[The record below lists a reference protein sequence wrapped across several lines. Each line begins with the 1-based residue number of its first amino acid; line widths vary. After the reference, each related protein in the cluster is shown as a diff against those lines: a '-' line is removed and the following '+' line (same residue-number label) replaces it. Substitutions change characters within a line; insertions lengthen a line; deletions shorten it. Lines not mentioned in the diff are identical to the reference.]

1 MPHRGFEPYPM
12 SSHRHFERRP
22 SPPNAP
28 PIATLST
35 TNSPTT
41 SVSSLDRSSVSTP
54 PIRRSSPHSHAAPQ
68 YYNSHPQPYYSH
80 PPPPVNHHHHSH
92 RGYESHEGP
101 YPVPNASPPFH
112 NMGGMGMAVGG
123 MNGMPSGREPYGLQ
137 MSMPYPGGPINSN
150 VPVAYTEDAATKLS
164 DRVRRRCFN
173 CCTTDTST
181 WRRSNLSPG
190 KVLCNKCGLF
200 ERTHSRPRPE
210 QFPHKRGPLASS
222 TLRSRSPPA
231 PHSISSPSMHTH
243 SISSPSMHHQSA
255 GHGPG
260 SHPSQGSPP
269 MTSNTLP
276 PISPPYSSYSHP
288 PHPSLAPLSSVAPP
302 PLSNGNH
309 HELKREEDLKKP
321 LSRSWQDRMSPPISK
336 RSPPSGRASPAPQ
349 PMNPNSV
356 TSTKS
361 SRSRYERDDN

>member
-28 PIATLST
+28 PIATLSS

-80 PPPPVNHHHHSH
+80 PPPPVHHHHHAH
-92 RGYESHEGP
+92 RGYDSHEGS
-101 YPVPNASPPFH
+101 YSVPNTSQPFH
-112 NMGGMGMAVGG
+112 NMGGMGMTVGG
-123 MNGMPSGREPYGLQ
+123 LNGMPSGREPYGLQ
-137 MSMPYPGGPINSN
+137 MPSMPYPGGPINSN
-150 VPVAYTEDAATKLS
+150 VPVVYTEDAATKLS

-222 TLRSRSPPA
+222 TLRSRSPPV
-231 PHSISSPSMHTH
+231 PHSLPSPSMHN
-243 SISSPSMHHQSA
+243 QST
-255 GHGPG
+255 GHG
-260 SHPSQGSPP
+260 SHPQGSPP
-269 MTSNTLP
+269 MSSHNTLP
-276 PISPPYSSYSHP
+276 PISPPYSYSHP

-302 PLSNGNH
+302 TSNGSH
-309 HELKREEDLKKP
+309 HELKREEDHKKS
-321 LSRSWQDRMSPPISK
+321 LSRPWQDRGSPPISK
-336 RSPPSGRASPAPQ
+336 RSPPSGRASPVPP
-349 PMNPNSV
+349 PMSSV
-356 TSTKS
+356 STASVKS
-361 SRSRYERDDN
+361 SRSRYERDEN